1 MRLNASIENYFI
13 GDQYQC
19 QTKCTAEGFWDETR
33 IKSEPNNGAKPVID
47 WIEATIDLSTFSSLL
62 DIGCGPSQKVS
73 QLCRHYPSLDV
84 TGIDS
89 DEAVQLAKS
98 FNPGG
103 NYISCDLDDD
113 HSIENIK
120 SILGNHD
127 LIFCLDVIEHVL
139 YPEKVFNLI
148 KTCAN
153 ENTLIFLTTLE
164 RDMSR
169 GPESSLLGSQKPDH
183 IREWNQ
189 LEFTEFLKFSEF
201 EIQDSKL
208 TKMVLNDQV
217 CQSYICKV

>member
-13 GDQYQC
+13 GDQYQY
-19 QTKCTAEGFWDETR
+19 QTKCTAEDFGMKQNK
-33 IKSEPNNGAKPVID
+33 IEPNNGAKPVID

-139 YPEKVFNLI
+139 Y
-148 KTCAN
+148 
-153 ENTLIFLTTLE
+153 
-164 RDMSR
+164 
-169 GPESSLLGSQKPDH
+169 
-183 IREWNQ
+183 
-189 LEFTEFLKFSEF
+189 LKG
-201 EIQDSKL
+201 
-208 TKMVLNDQV
+208 V
-217 CQSYICKV
+217 